1 MPLKRPFN
9 NALSFKYLRRLFS
22 LLPSADKYVHEKSL
36 KPRLHDALPDGFTQ
50 HREPGLRLS
59 FGRRHANT
67 AAAYD

>member
-22 LLPSADKYVHEKSL
+22 LLPSADKYVHEKNL
-36 KPRLHDALPDGFTQ
+36 KPRLSDALPDGFSK
-50 HREPGLRLS
+50 HRAPGLRLS

>member
-9 NALSFKYLRRLFS
+9 NAFSFKYLRRLFS
-22 LLPSADKYVHEKSL
+22 LLPPESKYVNEKSL
-36 KPRLHDALPDGFTQ
+36 KPRLYDALPDGFTQ
-50 HREPGLRLS
+50 HRAPGLRLS